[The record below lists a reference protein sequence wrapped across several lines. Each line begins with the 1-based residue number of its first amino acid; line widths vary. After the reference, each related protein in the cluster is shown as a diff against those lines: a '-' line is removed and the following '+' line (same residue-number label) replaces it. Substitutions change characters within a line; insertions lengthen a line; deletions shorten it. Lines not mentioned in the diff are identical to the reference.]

1 MSTYTTRL
9 VMVVA
14 VAGLALALATPA
26 PAQEWKIYTL
36 GKADP
41 IEAAFYAE
49 EVPWVFYK
57 FADDPSMYIFAVG
70 CNRIT
75 KVERAGQEIPRPACP
90 VEIVPENQTR
100 VISTLLDLEAK
111 RLDETFERL
120 RGITVQF
127 NRAAADAV
135 ITLAGARQTGE
146 RIPTATLAETLNV
159 LNQQLDE
166 VRSDLQLSLDRSKAV
181 ANAFAKYRE
190 KERDAVRPQRY
201 FFAPR

>member
-1 MSTYTTRL
+1 MSTYTMRIAMA
-9 VMVVA
+9 V
-14 VAGLALALATPA
+14 VAGLGISLAA
-26 PAQEWKIYTL
+26 PVAAQEWRIYTL

-41 IEAAFYAE
+41 IEANFYAE

-57 FADDPSMYIFAVG
+57 FADDPSMYVYAVG

-75 KVERAGQEIPRPACP
+75 RVERGGQAIPRPACP

-166 VRSDLQLSLDRSKAV
+166 VRSELQLSLNRSEAV
-181 ANAFAKYRE
+181 ANAFAQYRL
-190 KERDAVRPQRY
+190 KEREAVRPQRY
-201 FFAPR
+201 FFSPR

>member
-9 VMVVA
+9 VMMALVGLGLSLVA
-14 VAGLALALATPA
+14 PVE
-26 PAQEWKIYTL
+26 AQEWRIYTI

-41 IEAAFYAE
+41 IEANFYAE
-49 EVPWVFYK
+49 EAPWVFYK
-57 FADDPSMYIFAVG
+57 FADDPSMYVYAVG
-70 CNRIT
+70 CNRIVA
-75 KVERAGQEIPRPACP
+75 VERGGQMIPRPACP

-111 RLDETFERL
+111 RLDDTFERL

-166 VRSDLQLSLDRSKAV
+166 VRSDLQLSLNRSEAV
-181 ANAFAKYRE
+181 AHAFAQYRA
-190 KERDAVRPQRY
+190 KEREAVRPQRY